1 MALLDRVLIRAR
13 RRTLS
18 IEDSRMSLV
27 EHLEALRRLLIV
39 SAIAWTVATV
49 GSFFFWHPVFEFLL
63 HQAHIDKA
71 YFFAPTG
78 AFMLGLKIALY
89 MGIVIASP
97 VIIQQIWWFVSPGL
111 HRHERRLVGP
121 LILATMVF
129 FVIGIGFALF
139 ALPLMIRVLNGF
151 APANVTYFPAADELL
166 GFVLALI
173 IGFGLVFELPV
184 ILYVLGIMRIVT
196 TRWLYRNRAYWYV
209 GLGLV
214 ANLLTPGGDPL
225 TPLIMF
231 IPLIVFWEGTSL
243 LLKITGH

>member
-39 SAIAWTVATV
+39 SAIAWAVATV
-49 GSFFFWHPVFEFLL
+49 GSFFFWQRIFELLL
-63 HQAHIDKA
+63 HQAHLKEA
-71 YFFAPTG
+71 YFLGPTG

-139 ALPLMIRVLNGF
+139 ALPLMLKVLNGF
-151 APANVTYFPAADELL
+151 APPNVSYFPVADELL

-184 ILYVLGIMRIVT
+184 ILYVLGILRIVT

-231 IPLIVFWEGTSL
+231 IPLIIFWEGTSL